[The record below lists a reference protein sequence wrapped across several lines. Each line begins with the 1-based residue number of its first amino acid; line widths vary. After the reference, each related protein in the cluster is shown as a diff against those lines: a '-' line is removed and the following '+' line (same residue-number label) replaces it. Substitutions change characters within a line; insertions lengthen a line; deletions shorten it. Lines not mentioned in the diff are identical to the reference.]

1 MDNPIV
7 RTNLAATYET
17 QKELQEVI
25 KTFDAPGEQRAAA
38 LMFLLT
44 WNFCARQFELALEEE
59 ETRDDR

>member
-17 QKELQEVI
+17 QEELQEVI

-44 WNFCARQFELALEEE
+44 WNFCARQFDLALEEV
-59 ETRDDR
+59 RDGEDE

>member
-17 QKELQEVI
+17 QEELQAVI
-25 KTFDAPGEQRAAA
+25 DRFSTKGEKAAAA

-44 WNFCARQFELALEEE
+44 WNFCARQFDLALEEQ